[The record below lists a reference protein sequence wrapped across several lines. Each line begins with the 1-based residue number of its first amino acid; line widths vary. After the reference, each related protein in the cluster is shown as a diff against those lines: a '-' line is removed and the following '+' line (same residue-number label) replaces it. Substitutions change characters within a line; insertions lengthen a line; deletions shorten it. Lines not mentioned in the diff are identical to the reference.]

1 MQVVADSNHSDE
13 EQDPDLHHSEKLDL
27 DPHLHQSDTDQQQ
40 RVKALRCRKLLIG
53 DRG

>member
-1 MQVVADSNHSDE
+1 MTVVADLNHFDE

-27 DPHLHQSDTDQQQ
+27 DPHLHQSDMDQQH
-40 RVKALRCRKLLIG
+40 RIKALRCRKFLIG